1 MQLYELTT
9 SLGAWGGRSAP
20 VGGSLKDTASH
31 SANPPK
37 ETMAFERKLQ
47 ANLPRIDNQL
57 KLKTKKA
64 LANRDRGKY
73 LYPIVKTMKFRYPNR
88 LSRLFAGNMD
98 NNIYGKS
105 DYNLTTVNIQD

>member
-1 MQLYELTT
+1 M
-9 SLGAWGGRSAP
+9 SKSRGGPGAGVAHQRGVWGAG
-20 VGGSLKDTASH
+20 
-31 SANPPK
+31 PPI

-73 LYPIVKTMKFRYPNR
+73 LYPIVKTMKFTYPNR
-88 LSRLFAGNMD
+88 LSKLFAGNMD
-98 NNIYGKS
+98 HNIYGKS
-105 DYNLTTVNIQD
+105 NYNLTTVNT